1 MMNKQPQGIVINTL
15 KAIIFLVST
24 ALIGQAQAQFPM
36 FPPAPWELYAPAA
49 PDYIVGS
56 YTVDWQDTS
65 GSICWLSEKVNNGSW
80 VTVPNTYSPTK
91 TINLSRGVGS
101 YEYQVACIDSY
112 GGKLGPVAS
121 MSVVSSIPT
130 LDPLATQR
138 GYQYQIRS
146 GDLNADGK
154 KDIYI
159 QRTSGG
165 NSNNGVI
172 DKAIVVQN
180 SDGRFDAIEAPSSGQ
195 LSIGAGWPI
204 ASGVTAQV
212 NDFNVDGR
220 VDVLL
225 NNLDSAISNVD
236 DQILYSTGEF
246 FNGAAK
252 AATALDF
259 EFQKFFRDSY
269 NWILDPN
276 YFNQAITSNMPAY
289 NFSLEIGVYFCS
301 YWYGFPTCLNVGHG
315 VFNQTVTLERMGLSG
330 YETIAAAEEGL
341 ASALGF
347 ASYDTFECVLVCGWI
362 EFYGWYSSTII
373 TFWDVWTPTTES
385 PGFDDINFSA
395 WARDVADIS
404 DDITTGAIS
413 DSVGLERILEIF
425 EDLTD
430 IKIGGIC
437 IGGLVSDPEL
447 QDPEDCQGFELFATV
462 ANTAP
467 ETDQV
472 EKRQPNIVYITGHRV
487 GWVGPFHLAVE
498 YSTSPTQ
505 TTTFSAGPV
514 EDELVS
520 GINRAS
526 DISGN
531 VTIGISTSSS
541 GLSPSPYF
549 LHMTSKY
556 DNYDNG
562 LNYDLFPQQGTDGYN
577 SNSYVHGLVKA
588 ANGVSSVNLNN
599 YIGGDKPVPT
609 SEFD

>member
-1 MMNKQPQGIVINTL
+1 MNKQPQGIVINTL

-24 ALIGQAQAQFPM
+24 VLIGQAQAQFPM
-36 FPPAPWELYAPAA
+36 FPPAPWELYAPTA

-91 TINLSRGVGS
+91 AINLSRGVGS

-138 GYQYQIRS
+138 EYQYQIRS

-172 DKAIVVQN
+172 NKAIVVQN
-180 SDGRFDAIEAPSSGQ
+180 SDGRFDAIEAPSSAQ

-204 ASGVTAQV
+204 ASGVTAEV

-236 DQILYSTGEF
+236 DQILYSTGDF

-259 EFQKFFRDSY
+259 EFQKFFRDTY

-276 YFNQAITSNMPAY
+276 YFSQAITSNMPAY

-315 VFNQTVTLERMGLSG
+315 VFDQTVTLERMGLSG

-395 WARDVADIS
+395 WARDVS
-404 DDITTGAIS
+404 
-413 DSVGLERILEIF
+413 EILEDINNGEISVAEGAERAAEII
-425 EDLTD
+425 EDLTGV
-430 IKIGGIC
+430 KIGGIC
-437 IGGLVSDPEL
+437 LDGVITDPEL
-447 QDPEDCQGFELFATV
+447 QDPDDCRGFELFATV

-467 ETDQV
+467 ETEDVPAREV
-472 EKRQPNIVYITGHRV
+472 ETVYITGHKV
-487 GWVGPFHLAVE
+487 LWTDDFHLAVE
-498 YSTSPTQ
+498 YNTTSVRSTLSAAPTLLGHLK
-505 TTTFSAGPV
+505 SEPDRV
-514 EDELVS
+514 EDMIGNIILGTVVS
-520 GINRAS
+520 SQDLGPN
-526 DISGN
+526 
-531 VTIGISTSSS
+531 
-541 GLSPSPYF
+541 
-549 LHMTSKY
+549 LHYTAMLIKDSIY
-556 DNYDNG
+556 DDD
-562 LNYDLFPQQGTDGYN
+562 LNYDLFPEAGTDGYN
-577 SNSYVHGLVKA
+577 SNSYVHGLVNA
-588 ANGVSSVNLNN
+588 SQSSTAVNFSD
-599 YIGGDKPVPT
+599 YIGGNKPVPNN
-609 SEFD
+609 EFD

>member
-1 MMNKQPQGIVINTL
+1 MNKQPQGIVINTL

-385 PGFDDINFSA
+385 PGFDDINFSKPA
-395 WARDVADIS
+395 ADAESSLAVVMNADI
-404 DDITTGAIS
+404 
-413 DSVGLERILEIF
+413 V
-425 EDLTD
+425 
-430 IKIGGIC
+430 
-437 IGGLVSDPEL
+437 
-447 QDPEDCQGFELFATV
+447 
-462 ANTAP
+462 NAP
-467 ETDQV
+467 
-472 EKRQPNIVYITGHRV
+472 
-487 GWVGPFHLAVE
+487 
-498 YSTSPTQ
+498 
-505 TTTFSAGPV
+505 FSALQ
-514 EDELVS
+514 ELSEHVS
-520 GINRAS
+520 GQLGVEINIGSAGANCDDSPIAS
-526 DISGN
+526 HLVVAIPVLEGCSVVLSGIIN
-531 VTIGISTSSS
+531 TIGIILLEATFDGIEQPEPIYRVYGDNLVPMVGRSWTPEFPLWVPDYRDGA
-541 GLSPSPYF
+541 GLPQTNDCTKLVFGKLLNSMEMLIRPALPIINDPPGYSVAGGRVTEYFFPSPS
-549 LHMTSKY
+549 
-556 DNYDNG
+556 
-562 LNYDLFPQQGTDGYN
+562 QVQI
-577 SNSYVHGLVKA
+577 
-588 ANGVSSVNLNN
+588 
-599 YIGGDKPVPT
+599 IGGQVKYGPVINFTPPC
-609 SEFD
+609 